1 MTIQELAKSMQ
12 NLQYNQKAIS
22 EFFKDLD
29 FKFYHFEG
37 RLFTYET
44 EIIEIIKGVKCGF
57 RIEVDIKHLNEYY
70 TLRPVER
77 FNDILAYISK
87 VPVVNI
93 TVFNR
98 ETFIEKVW
106 TPEKHYRKECEELN

>member
-1 MTIQELAKSMQ
+1 MTIQELSKSMES
-12 NLQYNQKAIS
+12 LQYDQKAIA

-29 FKFYHFEG
+29 FKFSGLDGNLMAY
-37 RLFTYET
+37 RT
-44 EIIEIIKGVKCGF
+44 EILCTFKGLECGF
-57 RIEVDIKHLNEYY
+57 LIEVDIKHLNEYY
-70 TLRPVER
+70 VLRPVEQ

-98 ETFIEKVW
+98 ETLIKVW